1 MHRRAIFIRPR
12 ERFGSWFPIV
22 LLARSAGVAPHR
34 GRPRDGKKQEE
45 RLMSMEVLRF
55 VTIHGNPVFFGG
67 RLIGRH
73 STA

>member
-1 MHRRAIFIRPR
+1 V
-12 ERFGSWFPIV
+12 PICI
-22 LLARSAGVAPHR
+22 